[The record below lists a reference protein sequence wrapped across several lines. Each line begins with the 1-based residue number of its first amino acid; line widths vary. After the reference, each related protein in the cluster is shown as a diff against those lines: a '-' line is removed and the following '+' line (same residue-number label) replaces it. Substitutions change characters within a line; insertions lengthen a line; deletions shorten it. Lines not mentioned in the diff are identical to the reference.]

1 MEDYSLY
8 LIKAQKLLNRILE
21 EANRKEY
28 EKAADYS
35 YALKELSEMLYESL
49 SNQALQ
55 KGLETV

>member
-21 EANRKEY
+21 EANKQSY
-28 EKAADYS
+28 EQAADYS

-49 SNQALQ
+49 MNKELQ
-55 KGLETV
+55 KQLA

>member
-28 EKAADYS
+28 EKAFFF
-35 YALKELSEMLYESL
+35 LSEMLYESL